1 MILYS
6 TIYCSG
12 SQDTQVICTL
22 CIESV
27 SPLNNID
34 QYMPAC
40 LCQQKRGLLLQ
51 TFILSLSCSN
61 LTRPCSTLNSCP
73 LILYRSKPYITDR
86 ATARGVTASRNVPK
100 IECNAMMAELWSP
113 LLPLLLGYFSSLQN
127 ILPGL
132 LIEYRYL
139 HTGTI

>member
-1 MILYS
+1 M
-6 TIYCSG
+6 
-12 SQDTQVICTL
+12 
-22 CIESV
+22 
-27 SPLNNID
+27 
-34 QYMPAC
+34 
-40 LCQQKRGLLLQ
+40 KRGLVLQ
-51 TFILSLSCSN
+51 KFILP
-61 LTRPCSTLNSCP
+61 TA
-73 LILYRSKPYITDR
+73 LISYHSKPYKTDR